1 MEKLP
6 IINQNQEPRTGKH
19 KMQKYWFN
27 VQGLWNDV
35 LTVHIT
41 NCIPWSVMDD
51 LYNKSVQN
59 ENPASAMSSNWE
71 NIQV

>member
-19 KMQKYWFN
+19 KMQKWFN
-27 VQGLWNDV
+27 VQELWNEA

-41 NCIPWSVMDD
+41 NCIPWSVMD

-59 ENPASAMSSNWE
+59 ENQASEMSSNWE